1 MKVSY
6 KQPQGQYNVL
16 VKKEYDSWSSSHY
29 SPTGLFKYEFP
40 MSEFLL
46 PTEGRTLHATQSDLV
61 LTIDCEMKNNKFINL
76 EITEHMS
83 DINLEI
89 TIQDIYENIRTAST
103 MVFDYDLTRILPVPM
118 WDKDNIDN
126 YIDNNINEEYT
137 MHVNS
142 VLLATAYILY
152 SNYIMTKPYAVWL
165 ITQPLF
171 FRRNNIIDN
180 PDKNSQEF
188 LDLLANKNTIK
199 LINNIDRELYI
210 PSNDGSKSG
219 YLTAKGENI
228 LHNFLFTYGYNQKD
242 IENIFTTD

>member
-1 MKVSY
+1 
-6 KQPQGQYNVL
+6 
-16 VKKEYDSWSSSHY
+16 
-29 SPTGLFKYEFP
+29 
-40 MSEFLL
+40 
-46 PTEGRTLHATQSDLV
+46 
-61 LTIDCEMKNNKFINL
+61 
-76 EITEHMS
+76 
-83 DINLEI
+83 
-89 TIQDIYENIRTAST
+89 
-103 MVFDYDLTRILPVPM
+103 M

-142 VLLATAYILY
+142 VLLATAYIQY

-219 YLTAKGENI
+219 YLTSKGENI